1 MLGSRPLCRSLQLL
15 YSLRAYRALDLR
27 LQALTMADKMSTYSP
42 RDAKVTSIEPM
53 VSFYSKTCAVVQ
65 AHG

>member
-1 MLGSRPLCRSLQLL
+1 MLGPRPLRRPLQLL
-15 YSLRAYRALDLR
+15 YSLSAYRALDIR

-53 VSFYSKTCAVVQ
+53 VSVYSKTFAVVQ